1 MKVDRNLFALSG
13 VLESIPDRITIS
25 GKTKGSLAAPL
36 DIGNS
41 SFDHY
46 ADEPDLVMLTGLNP
60 FVVLSILSL

>member
-1 MKVDRNLFALSG
+1 MKNAIINGVFSRLFSHK
-13 VLESIPDRITIS
+13 TIERLKRGNPQS
-25 GKTKGSLAAPL
+25 